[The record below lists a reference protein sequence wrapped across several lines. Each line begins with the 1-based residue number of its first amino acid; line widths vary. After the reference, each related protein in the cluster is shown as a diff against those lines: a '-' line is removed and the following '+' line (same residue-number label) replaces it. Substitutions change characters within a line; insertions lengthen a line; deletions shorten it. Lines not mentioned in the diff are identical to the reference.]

1 MTTSQAAAT
10 HNGMSVAEWKSVLE
24 SLRKGNSARDARH
37 AIQREGDISDDDY
50 NIDLAKAALKTGIDA
65 FDHQDWHGAESMFQ
79 EALRL
84 LQDIP
89 AEQRA
94 FCNFFGLNYRL
105 AVCTFYTQDQK
116 DAEETLT
123 SLFLQSAETNEQQA
137 YFYDATHL
145 LSISRIR
152 AGNLD
157 RAQSECDKALRGRR
171 KLLGK
176 ESNAALEST
185 ALMAHIYA
193 SLSNHH
199 PAKTVFSMIPEEKRS
214 EMFKTIQDSLSPHA
228 DHPNLQR
235 GNLGP
240 VAKYS
245 DIAIHKDR
253 PAFENGIFLHSE
265 HSGPAYG

>member
-1 MTTSQAAAT
+1 
-10 HNGMSVAEWKSVLE
+10 MSVAEWKSVLE

-116 DAEETLT
+116 DAYSYSQPRPMSSKLIFTMQHTCYQYHAFGQAIWIVHNPNVTKLCEADESCWERRAMLRSSRQRSWRTYMLR
-123 SLFLQSAETNEQQA
+123 SAT
-137 YFYDATHL
+137 
-145 LSISRIR
+145 I
-152 AGNLD
+152 
-157 RAQSECDKALRGRR
+157 
-171 KLLGK
+171 
-176 ESNAALEST
+176 
-185 ALMAHIYA
+185 
-193 SLSNHH
+193 
-199 PAKTVFSMIPEEKRS
+199 IP
-214 EMFKTIQDSLSPHA
+214 
-228 DHPNLQR
+228 QR
-235 GNLGP
+235 QCF
-240 VAKYS
+240 
-245 DIAIHKDR
+245 R
-253 PAFENGIFLHSE
+253 
-265 HSGPAYG
+265 